1 MLHGAT
7 EGFSPKILS
16 SSHFVSEGVMWKLK
30 SHVSETMIKVLPWN
44 KLKGRGGIVLGFFVW
59 LLLLFCFVFPANDL
73 LYSMFA
79 PYFEEEK
86 HSTRY

>member
-44 KLKGRGGIVLGFFVW
+44 KLKGRGGIVLGFFV
-59 LLLLFCFVFPANDL
+59 
-73 LYSMFA
+73 
-79 PYFEEEK
+79 
-86 HSTRY
+86 